1 MEWSSE
7 AEQALKEVPF
17 FVRPAV
23 RKKIESI
30 ANAAGINV
38 IAADVYAETRAQFTR
53 RPRLPL
59 LTALSTLV
67 AATVLAR
74 PTALVTFGLIA
85 LAGTLNSKRHPQ
97 GRIMR

>member
-38 IAADVYAETRAQFTR
+38 IDADVYSEARAQF
-53 RPRLPL
+53 
-59 LTALSTLV
+59 
-67 AATVLAR
+67 
-74 PTALVTFGLIA
+74 
-85 LAGTLNSKRHPQ
+85 NKR
-97 GRIMR
+97 G

>member
-1 MEWSSE
+1 M
-7 AEQALKEVPF
+7 AKR
-17 FVRPAV
+17 RPSTLA
-23 RKKIESI
+23 RSL
-30 ANAAGINV
+30 
-38 IAADVYAETRAQFTR
+38 TR